1 MKIMVLENI
10 NGNISENDIDNVNN
24 GRNNNGI
31 ITSSNLNDDESN
43 RRRYPKRNR
52 RPPVHLNDYGMN
64 NEEDVV
70 NFVDFYL
77 LNITVGYDDTMKSD
91 NSLKQNFAIDD
102 KMKSGKSNGTY
113 TLVDLP
119 ENCKLAGGEWVYNIK
134 DDLDN
139 PTYKACYVAKGYSQM

>member
-52 RPPVHLNDYGMN
+52 KPPVHLNDYGMN

-70 NFVDFYL
+70 NFVDFSKCSGQNL
-77 LNITVGYDDTMKSD
+77 TNPHCCWSETAWKPDLRQFVAVP
-91 NSLKQNFAIDD
+91 SL
-102 KMKSGKSNGTY
+102 MY
-113 TLVDLP
+113 Y
-119 ENCKLAGGEWVYNIK
+119 VYICVCICR
-134 DDLDN
+134 L
-139 PTYKACYVAKGYSQM
+139 Y

>member
-31 ITSSNLNDDESN
+31 ITSSNLNDESN
-43 RRRYPKRNR
+43 KGRYPKRNR
-52 RPPVHLNDYGMN
+52 KPPVHLNDYDLN

-77 LNITVGYDDTMKSD
+77 LNITVSYDTMKSD

-102 KMKSGKSNGTY
+102 KMKSGKSNGT
-113 TLVDLP
+113 
-119 ENCKLAGGEWVYNIK
+119 
-134 DDLDN
+134 
-139 PTYKACYVAKGYSQM
+139 